1 MALEKLYCS
10 SCKTHYSVEWD
21 EDALI
26 DFVEPE
32 YCPMCGSEITD
43 ADDGD
48 FDPEW
53 DE

>member
-10 SCKTHYSVEWD
+10 SCKAQYSVEWD

-32 YCPMCGSEITD
+32 YCPMCGSEVND
-43 ADDGD
+43 EEED
-48 FDPEW
+48 FDTEW